1 MAQQDIIK
9 IKPFYYIH
17 VLDGNTNITR
27 LENGPQNFIKQD
39 HEKIVSGNEPQK
51 MVILNPFT
59 YVEVKN
65 PVMREANG
73 DLVFD
78 KYGQVKL
85 RHGDSEIRTSMDYSE
100 PFPLYPGESVA
111 EMDKIITIPR
121 DSAARLEC
129 LRDFFDEEAKIARK
143 AGDEWLI
150 YGPALYIPRIEV
162 KLDRVLK
169 PEVIKQLQALKL
181 RARRDCKDSTGEE
194 RKAGDYWL
202 IRERGFYIPRI
213 DEDVIEKLNAYIIT
227 EGSALHL
234 RANEGFKDIYD
245 RPRKYA
251 EEWLITSDIST
262 WHILDVKNIEIF
274 YINAYNFIKMYYF
287 IIFILI

>member
-194 RKAGDYWL
+194 RKAGVTGL
-202 IRERGFYIPRI
+202 SEK
-213 DEDVIEKLNAYIIT
+213 ED
-227 EGSALHL
+227 S
-234 RANEGFKDIYD
+234 
-245 RPRKYA
+245 
-251 EEWLITSDIST
+251 TSQE
-262 WHILDVKNIEIF
+262 LM
-274 YINAYNFIKMYYF
+274 KMS
-287 IIFILI
+287 LKS